1 VPRDVVFLDLELL
14 EKLCYGLAKG
24 VFDQKDEPIPPFS
37 DHTKALLESALN
49 NPRQTFGSTDLYP
62 TIADKGAI
70 LYYSLIK
77 NHPFT
82 NGNKRIA
89 TAALLVFL
97 ALNGFWLDAGIQE
110 MTQRAI
116 EVANSDRKRHKKI
129 VGIVKLWI
137 EAHLVQGEE

>member
-1 VPRDVVFLDLELL
+1 MPRDIVYLDLELL
-14 EKLCYGLAKG
+14 EKLCYRLAKQ
-24 VFDQKDEPIPPFS
+24 VFDREDEPIPPFS
-37 DHTKALLESALN
+37 DHTKALLESALH
-49 NPRQTFGSTDLYP
+49 NPRQTFGRTDLYP
-62 TIADKGAI
+62 TLADKGAI

-97 ALNGFWLDAGIQE
+97 ALNGYWLDADIQE

-116 EVANSDRKRHKKI
+116 DVASSDPKRHKEM
-129 VGIVKLWI
+129 VELVKHWI
-137 EAHLVQGEE
+137 EAHLVPGEE